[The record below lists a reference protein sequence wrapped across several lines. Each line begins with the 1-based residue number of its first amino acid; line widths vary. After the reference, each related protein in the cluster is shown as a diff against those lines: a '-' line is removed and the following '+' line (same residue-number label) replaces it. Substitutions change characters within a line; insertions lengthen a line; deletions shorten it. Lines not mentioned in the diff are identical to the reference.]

1 MLRSVSNN
9 LRNSNHLLGRHI
21 RSTNNASRNQCFL
34 INTNIKHQQSN
45 RKYMLCRSYMKHFNI
60 ERRVKGK
67 KYYCDAGIK
76 RGCNYVKN
84 LQLNSVRKVKDKR
97 YKSTQS
103 ISINNNAGKARNGN
117 LFNTAPSASNTI
129 PRDPLLATWIFGTGA
144 MVFGM
149 VTLGGATRLTRSGLS
164 MVDWRPEG
172 RKLPSTDEEWA
183 VEFEKYKQFPEYQKL
198 NKGMS
203 ISEFKEIYFMEW
215 AHRMWGRAIGLV
227 FAGPMVAF
235 ALAGRIPKSLYSRT
249 ALLLTMGGTQGFV
262 GWWMVRSGLTHEHVF
277 GIERSE
283 YDTPRVS
290 PYRLAAHLS
299 MAFATYGVLMWTGF
313 DLFRKMEGDFSV
325 TNIKPFKQLS
335 STAQQ
340 ALRKFKFKSKIGTS
354 VLGLTVLSGAFVAGN
369 DAGHAYNDWPYYAG
383 EIIPEQIWMDNIG
396 VRNVFENTALV
407 QFDHRML
414 AYATLTTVGGLACS
428 ARFNHATWKIL
439 QPATKRALLAMTGVT
454 LAQVSLGIATL
465 MMYVPVELGVAH
477 QGGALTLWTCGLWL
491 LHTLKYVR

>member
-1 MLRSVSNN
+1 MIRITKILQRIPPHQQQGFLKTKKLPASTTTKFLCRQYYNINHGKIVGKHNIKSNTQRGHKYVKKLQIN
-9 LRNSNHLLGRHI
+9 SLRNY
-21 RSTNNASRNQCFL
+21 RN
-34 INTNIKHQQSN
+34 
-45 RKYMLCRSYMKHFNI
+45 
-60 ERRVKGK
+60 
-67 KYYCDAGIK
+67 
-76 RGCNYVKN
+76 
-84 LQLNSVRKVKDKR
+84 KR
-97 YKSTQS
+97 YKSTHS
-103 ISINNNAGKARNGN
+103 IPINNISASTAKVTNAG
-117 LFNTAPSASNTI
+117 I

-183 VEFEKYKQFPEYQKL
+183 IEFEKYKAFPEYQKL

-203 ISEFKEIYFMEW
+203 ITEFKEIYFMEW

-227 FAGPMVAF
+227 FAGPMIAF
-235 ALAGRIPKSLYSRT
+235 ALARRIPKALYGRT
-249 ALLLTMGGTQGFV
+249 ALLLTMGGTQGLV
-262 GWWMVRSGLTHEHVF
+262 GWWMVKSGLTHEHVF

-283 YDTPRVS
+283 YDMPRVS
-290 PYRLAAHLS
+290 PYRLATHLS

-313 DLFRKMEGDFSV
+313 DLFRRMEGNFSV
-325 TNIKPFKQLS
+325 TGIKPFKELS

-340 ALRKFKFKSKIGTS
+340 ALRKFKVKSKIGTGI
-354 VLGLTVLSGAFVAGN
+354 LGLTVLSGAFVAGN

-383 EIIPEQIWMDNIG
+383 EIIPEQIWMDRLGI
-396 VRNVFENTALV
+396 RNFFENSALV

-414 AYATLTTVGGLACS
+414 AYTTLATVAGLAGS
-428 ARFNHATWKIL
+428 ARLNIGTWKIL
-439 QPATKRALLAMTGVT
+439 QPATKRALYAMYGVT
-454 LAQVSLGIATL
+454 VAQVTLGIATL

-491 LHTLKYVR
+491 VHTLKYVR